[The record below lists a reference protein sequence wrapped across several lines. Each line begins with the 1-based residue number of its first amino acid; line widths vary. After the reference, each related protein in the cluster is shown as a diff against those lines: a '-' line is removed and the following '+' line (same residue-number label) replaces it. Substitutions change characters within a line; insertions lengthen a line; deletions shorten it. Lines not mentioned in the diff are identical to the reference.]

1 MRRILVT
8 AVSGDIA
15 NNILKILKEQGDC
28 VLFGTDVNPIA
39 VGMDQVAE
47 FIIVPYAVDPSYIDT
62 MLALCNKYSITHLIP
77 TNERE
82 VEVIGNNKIRFEQ
95 AGIKVM
101 VQPENVLDI
110 CLDKYE
116 TARFLEEK
124 GVSVPD
130 TYISINEFPSD
141 KKLICKGRK
150 SNGSRDIMFFESK
163 AEYIDRKYSLEDVVF
178 QEYIEGDEY
187 TVGVF
192 GGNGIY
198 SSIQFKRQLEGGHTC
213 IVELVNNE
221 QLADIAVRVARALD
235 LEGYINIQLREKDSQ
250 FYIFEINPRIS
261 GTVAFRHTLGF
272 DDVLWWLDVLDGKLD
287 WHGYECR
294 YKEAVGI
301 REMCHKFLKLE
312 KKDENK

>member
-39 VGMDQVAE
+39 VGMDQVEE
-47 FIIVPYAVDPSYIDT
+47 FIRVPYAVDPTYIDI
-62 MLALCNKYSITHLIP
+62 MLELCSKYNITHLIP

-82 VEVIGNNKIRFEQ
+82 VEIIGKNRVRFEQ
-95 AGIKVM
+95 TGIKVM
-101 VQPENVLDI
+101 VQPENVLNI

-116 TARFLEEK
+116 TTQFLEEN
-124 GVSVPD
+124 GVSVPG
-130 TYISINEFPSD
+130 TYISIDEFSDD

-150 SNGSRDIMFFESK
+150 SNGSRDIMSFENK

-192 GGNGIY
+192 GHNGIY
-198 SSIQFKRQLEGGHTC
+198 SNIQFKRQLEGGHTC
-213 IVELVNNE
+213 IVELVNDE
-221 QLADIAVRVARALD
+221 QLAVIADRVARAFC
-235 LEGYINIQLREKDSQ
+235 LEGYINIQLRECDGV

-261 GTVAFRHTLGF
+261 GTVAFRHELGF
-272 DDVLWWLDVLDGKLD
+272 EDVLWWLAILDNKLE
-287 WHGYECR
+287 WQGYQCEYAR
-294 YKEAVGI
+294 AIGI

-312 KKDENK
+312 K